1 MQLDEKIQIVVSMF
15 PPSCIGRNHLTP
27 RFTAIVKILNVDY
40 PTPEDLM
47 LVYTEY
53 FRALLR
59 NRKMDENLC
68 KQFAGLFVEVFAGI
82 KRSFSVDEHRHYS
95 ITPKSLLEIFR
106 NLTLY

>member
-1 MQLDEKIQIVVSMF
+1 MF
-15 PPSCIGRNHLTP
+15 PPSCIGRNQLTP

-40 PTPEDLM
+40 PTPEDLL

-59 NRKMDENLC
+59 SRKMDENLC

-82 KRSFSVDEHRHYS
+82 KRTFSVD
-95 ITPKSLLEIFR
+95 
-106 NLTLY
+106 